1 MPHLLEL
8 FAGTKSVG
16 KVFEAAGWRVTS
28 VDLLPRFLPT
38 ICMDVMDL
46 DVSNLVGD
54 VDLMWASPPCTHY
67 SRARTC
73 AKTPR
78 DLEGSDR
85 MVQKCLDI
93 AAQLGCPYFMEN
105 PHTGL
110 LKGRAVVA
118 GIPYRVVDYCKYHD
132 HRCTHRA
139 QKRTAIWTNTDW
151 MPSRSLCLKDC
162 GHCEGNRHLDY
173 AQTRDLNGYRRHTR
187 DALYAIP
194 PLLVEDIFEWAHG
207 QNYARS
213 GPEWLDPDEF

>member
-1 MPHLLEL
+1 MGESSLYALQQGE
-8 FAGTKSVG
+8 
-16 KVFEAAGWRVTS
+16 E
-28 VDLLPRFLPT
+28 PRQ
-38 ICMDVMDL
+38 DV
-46 DVSNLVGD
+46 V
-54 VDLMWASPPCTHY
+54 
-67 SRARTC
+67 
-73 AKTPR
+73 
-78 DLEGSDR
+78 GSDR

-162 GHCEGNRHLDY
+162 GHCEGNRHRARMAGPRRVLDISVC
-173 AQTRDLNGYRRHTR
+173 ACVWNNPASTTPQLR
-187 DALYAIP
+187 P
-194 PLLVEDIFEWAHG
+194 PLQPRWGRCRHLRWRPRRLQGLVIRPEQQVVEGPRSQHQLRRTEQDGKPTVHFEQLVRSEATFYTVAHYRG
-207 QNYARS
+207 HDLRY
-213 GPEWLDPDEF
+213 PDQ